1 MVKTVDYYKNEC
13 TKLKNELAVALN
25 SGTQAEITRCRGRLI
40 RLIKTMLF
48 KCKDDLTDV
57 PSAYIS
63 DKSEEYKK
71 DNPEI
76 LCDDTYEYYS
86 YLLNKLMED
95 HVNQIEERI
104 NENKNSENKRYSIPK
119 EIILKIRRTATT
131 INIHKRESEYRESK
145 LVRSCFSSIWSVSK
159 FVVAPALI
167 VTNIGISS
175 AAGLVGVA
183 VGFSC
188 DVVKNVFGH
197 VCNSQKGVK
206 FNITKKFGGFLFK
219 KTNDFLGKIN
229 SSIIRK

>member
-1 MVKTVDYYKNEC
+1 MVKTIDYYKDEC
-13 TKLKNELAVALN
+13 VKIKNELAVALD
-25 SGTQAEITRCRGRLI
+25 SGAQAEITRCRGRLI

-48 KCKDDLTDV
+48 KCKNELTNV
-57 PSAYIS
+57 PSTYIS
-63 DKSEEYKK
+63 DKPEEYKK

-76 LCDDTYEYYS
+76 LCDSEYEYYS
-86 YLLNKLMED
+86 YLLNQLMKD
-95 HVNQIEERI
+95 HANQIEKRI
-104 NENKNSENKRYSIPK
+104 IENKSSENKYSIPK
-119 EIILKIRRTATT
+119 EIILKIRKTATT
-131 INIHKRESEYRESK
+131 INIHRRESEYGESK
-145 LVRSCFSSIWSVSK
+145 PVRSCFSSIWSVSK

-206 FNITKKFGGFLFK
+206 FNMTKKFGGFLFK